1 MKEGRDAWQ
10 LMAVAAFLH
19 SIEISG
25 TCFDD
30 HEKMPGVY
38 LIFGRKNLP
47 ETFSDWLRLRCTR
60 FRFGAPGTKVGM
72 E

>member
-10 LMAVAAFLH
+10 LMAVAAFFH
-19 SIEISG
+19 SIETSG
-25 TCFDD
+25 TCHDD

-38 LIFGRKNLP
+38 LICGWENLA
-47 ETFSDWLRLRCTR
+47 ETFSSRLRLRCAR
-60 FRFGAPGTKVGM
+60 FRFAAPGVKKGM